1 LELKFGFIKVK
12 SLNKNMPLFEP
23 KKVKYKKVRKRAA
36 KGIERRTT
44 ELTFGSFGLRALQ
57 EKWITSKQLEAARR
71 AILRYLKKGGKLWIR
86 IFPQK
91 PVTRKTA
98 GAAMGGGKGELSHYV
113 FPARPGRI
121 IFEIEGVDEE
131 TAKKAL
137 RLASDKLPLK
147 TKFIKK

>member
-1 LELKFGFIKVK
+1 
-12 SLNKNMPLFEP
+12 MPLFEP
-23 KKVKYKKVRKRAA
+23 RKVKYKKVRKRVA
-36 KGIERRTT
+36 KGIETRAT
-44 ELTFGSFGLRALQ
+44 ELAFGSFGLKALQ

-91 PVTRKTA
+91 PVTKKSA
-98 GAAMGGGKGELSHYV
+98 GAPMGGGKGDFSHYV

-121 IFEIEGVDEE
+121 IFEIEGIDEE
-131 TAKKAL
+131 TAKRAL

-147 TKFIKK
+147 TKFVKK